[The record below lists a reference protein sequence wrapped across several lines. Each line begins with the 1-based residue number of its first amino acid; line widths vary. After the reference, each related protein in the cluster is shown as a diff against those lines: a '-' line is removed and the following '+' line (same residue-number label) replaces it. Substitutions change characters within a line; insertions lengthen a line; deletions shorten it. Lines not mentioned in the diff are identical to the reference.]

1 MIKEIIIILKD
12 IEENKNQIVM
22 SSVEAR
28 IILR

>member
-1 MIKEIIIILKD
+1 MIKEIIVILKD

-28 IILR
+28 IKMR